1 MILSPAECRVL
12 LKLHASITDYEEAL
26 LNMMIPAAQ
35 AAVSSVLGYDPEHAT
50 RKELLP
56 TIGSQHVAE
65 SDEWRSDGS
74 LAYRASQGIGI
85 HDNLLYCKFVPV
97 RSVTSLYEDSDARHG
112 KRSGAFATQ
121 LVEGTGFVPEYDQFD
136 SDGNELSTSGILRRI
151 GTTWPTLPGTV
162 KVEYVAGY
170 TRDELNGL
178 DGQINARPI
187 KDAISLTFLKS
198 YRQYVLLG
206 KDDNAGFTT
215 GSLIQEKLGD
225 YSYQT
230 QTTKEVAAMT
240 SMSVELPPEARLLL
254 QPFINYG
261 AFYQ

>member
-1 MILSPAECRVL
+1 MILSPAEARVL
-12 LKLHASITDYEEAL
+12 LNLHDSITSHELAM
-26 LNMMIPAAQ
+26 LNMLLPAAQ
-35 AAVSSVLGYDPEHAT
+35 SAVASTLGYDPEHGT

-56 TIGSQHVAE
+56 TLPTQQVAE

-74 LAYRASQGIGI
+74 RAYYASHSIGV
-85 HDNLLYCKFVPV
+85 HDNLLYCKFVPI

-112 KRSGAFATQ
+112 KRSGAFETQ
-121 LVEGTGFVPEYDQFD
+121 LTEGVGFVPEYDQFD
-136 SDGNELSTSGILRRI
+136 SDGNELASSGILRRV

-170 TRDELNGL
+170 TRDELNGT

-187 KDAISLTFLKS
+187 KDAVALTFMKS
-198 YRQYVLLG
+198 FRQYVLLG

-230 QTTKEVAAMT
+230 ATTKEVAAMT
-240 SMSVELPPEARLLL
+240 SMAVELPPEAKLLL
-254 QPFINYG
+254 QPFVNYG
-261 AFYQ
+261 AFLQ